1 MSKGGRLTM
10 AGTNADKPGLSSD
23 RRMKQAAVKPE
34 PEEAQTQLPAFG
46 NLE

>member
-10 AGTNADKPGLSSD
+10 AGTMADKPGLSSD

-34 PEEAQTQLPAFG
+34 PEEAPNATGALG
-46 NLE
+46 DLK